1 MPKPSAKR
9 LERMREVTA
18 RRQLDFI
25 IILENVHDMS
35 NLAAILRT
43 CDAVGIQ
50 SVFVLQTEEEIRFK
64 KLRIGAK
71 TSSGN
76 GKWLDIHYY
85 HDRKA
90 CLKHAYQLVNSIY
103 CACLTDD
110 VKSLNDIALHEP
122 IGLLFGNEHE
132 GVTSE
137 TLAMTEGSFLIPMY
151 GMSQSLN
158 VGIACAVSLYAV
170 ARERELRGMYGKNIA
185 STSEQQSLLLEQY
198 IAKHEAGFNGK
209 IELVDQQMK
218 IETWK
223 N

>member
-1 MPKPSAKR
+1 MPAPSEAR
-9 LERMREVTA
+9 LARMREVTA

-25 IILENVHDMS
+25 VILENVHDMS

-43 CDAVGIQ
+43 CDAVGVQ

-71 TSSGN
+71 TSGGN

-85 HDRKA
+85 HDRAA
-90 CLKHAYQLVNSIY
+90 CLKHAYQLVDSIY
-103 CACLTDD
+103 CACLTGDA
-110 VKSLNDIALHEP
+110 KSLNDLKLHQP
-122 IGLLFGNEHE
+122 IGLLFGNEHD
-132 GVTSE
+132 GVTPE
-137 TLAMTEGSFLIPMY
+137 TRALTQGSFIIPMY

-170 ARERELRGMYGKNIA
+170 SRERESRGMYGVNIF

-209 IELVDQQMK
+209 IGVVGE
-218 IETWK
+218 
-223 N
+223 